1 MPRRPKDQQ
10 DEHVV
15 QQHAGQADPG
25 EKYDALNHV
34 QNDGQHV
41 VSNEPRLPAPR
52 ADEVADRR
60 LHLLVLHPTRLVQ
73 RVPLRTELCRLERL
87 HAVRQRL
94 ERGKL
99 RAYEQQFLQRRR
111 MPL

>member
-1 MPRRPKDQQ
+1 MPRRPKDEQ

-15 QQHAGQADPG
+15 QKHAGQADPG
-25 EKYDALNHV
+25 EKYDALGHV

-41 VSNEPRLPAPR
+41 VSHQPWLPAPR

-60 LHLLVLHPTRLVQ
+60 LNLLVLHPTRLVQ
-73 RVPLRTELCRLERL
+73 RVPLRAELCRLERL
-87 HAVRQRL
+87 HAVCQRL

-99 RAYEQQFLQRRR
+99 RAYEQ
-111 MPL
+111 